1 MEAKQLEQLAT
12 AIHENAVE
20 HGWWDEERP
29 FDEIAALCSSELA
42 EALEESRAGRAMV
55 WYDGD
60 KPEGIAVEMADCL
73 IRILDYFGKVGFV
86 QGYQTISKAKRE
98 KKTLSAAIMAT
109 NYELAAANKST
120 GHMGHLRDIHMAS
133 AACEIV
139 GWFGNIE
146 LDVLAVVREKHE
158 YNKTRPYKHGKKF

>member
-1 MEAKQLEQLAT
+1 MNYLALDELAT
-12 AIHENAVE
+12 EIHKNAVE

-73 IRILDYFGKVGFV
+73 IRILDYFGKVGFR
-86 QGYQTISKAKRE
+86 GYQTISKAKRE
-98 KKTLSAAIMAT
+98 KKTLSAAIMAA

-120 GHMGHLRDIHMAS
+120 GNMVHLRDIHMAR

-139 GWFGNIE
+139 GWFGNTE
-146 LDVLAVVREKHE
+146 LDVLEVVRQKHE